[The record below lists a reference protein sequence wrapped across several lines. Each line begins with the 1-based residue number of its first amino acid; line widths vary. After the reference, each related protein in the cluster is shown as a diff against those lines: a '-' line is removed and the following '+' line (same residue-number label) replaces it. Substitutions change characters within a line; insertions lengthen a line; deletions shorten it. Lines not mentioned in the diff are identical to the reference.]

1 MFSSTVMSV
10 NGQCVS
16 SSYDSAH
23 GTNKV
28 LSSKTVVNKAPAKI
42 YFGDRFVNGKFMP
55 AGYY

>member
-10 NGQCVS
+10 NGQCGS
-16 SSYDSAH
+16 FLSESAH

-42 YFGDRFVNGKFMP
+42 YFGNRFVKGKFMP